1 MTRRTIVRIWVLA
14 LCVQVVLILGCGGR
28 TNLVKEGV
36 FGVEEASPAGI
47 EIAETNVYRDNGG
60 LLVTGR
66 LLRTYRSKSYPG
78 HVDIAIVTPSGD
90 VVGTASVKNRMP
102 FIGRSKR
109 KTSSFRAK
117 FTTVPPEGST
127 IHVRFHRKGSSETGQ
142 FDCGSN
148 IAKPGR

>member
-1 MTRRTIVRIWVLA
+1 MAGKTIVAIWVLTF
-14 LCVQVVLILGCGGR
+14 CVQAALIISCGGR
-28 TNLVKEGV
+28 TNLVKAGV
-36 FGVEEASPAGI
+36 FAVEEASPAGI
-47 EIAETNVYRDNGG
+47 KFAETNVYRENGG
-60 LLVTGR
+60 LLVTGK

-78 HVDIAIVTPSGD
+78 HVDIALVAPGGK
-90 VVGTASVKNRMP
+90 VVGTASVKNKMP

-148 IAKPGR
+148 IAKPGS